1 MTWSWNHEYAY
12 PMCSDNTLTTL
23 ADRLSDM
30 EVNTYKFNQLET
42 QFIKFNSIKCKV
54 VLTWR
59 NKNKVMKECLETS
72 ETDTQNQVFP
82 SSHPSKF

>member
-30 EVNTYKFNQLET
+30 EVNTYEFNQLET

-54 VLTWR
+54 VLT
-59 NKNKVMKECLETS
+59 
-72 ETDTQNQVFP
+72 
-82 SSHPSKF
+82 